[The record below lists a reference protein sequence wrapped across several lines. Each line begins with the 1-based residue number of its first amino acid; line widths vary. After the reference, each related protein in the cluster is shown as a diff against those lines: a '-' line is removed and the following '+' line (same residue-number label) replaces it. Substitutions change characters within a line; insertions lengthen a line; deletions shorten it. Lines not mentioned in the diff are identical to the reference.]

1 MKRLIEITVA
11 TSFLLLPAHLD
22 AFEPDRA
29 TPAVLNNLVTEL
41 VNARQDQRLEEK
53 NIRFAATGVD
63 WYHIAVEGPATI
75 HLDNETRPLCAGH
88 QVGDQS
94 EAMRHLTAGVHHLAI
109 AGHPSGLTVR
119 RIPELQHAF
128 YNAGDMWNL
137 QHGPFD
143 DWNYLRRHVL
153 TNINVVISGGA
164 RNPLGFAE
172 SKRAGLHWI
181 SNPEGTAH
189 FARED
194 HLREWKQLGRHW
206 LTTAINPF
214 RQRTEVTAEEAY
226 QAWSQAV
233 GLNHPLLDG
242 VIVDEFGGGDQPKYG
257 AFRQAV
263 ERIHANPAFQRKTYS
278 PYSYGSGILSN
289 DLSRDFARAA
299 ARGGGHVCIERYL
312 IEQPTRQAAVQH
324 IHEQFHAGWNMPRYT
339 QDWAEVV
346 KNTVIV
352 LGYMSAVGESLN
364 VDPSVDFK
372 VYMDLQMQALAT
384 QPAYAGLAGLQQYT
398 CSYADDETMRWAS
411 RLFRHYAIDGKTN
424 LLSDTL
430 GFRYRLNHIQNPDF
444 AESTTGWDTQPAEPG
459 SLAARSYPAYGY
471 LQFRYDRN
479 GQGDSFLWTKRS
491 GKRANEFRQPIA
503 NLVPGRLYSLKMVTA
518 DHQDLVQERQEKKS
532 HAISIRIDD
541 GEIIPGPKTS
551 FQSIFPNHYAR
562 PVGAFRGGRSFYMNY
577 HWRVFRATRDRALLT
592 ISDWETNTTPGGPS
606 GQELM
611 FNFVEVQPY
620 FAD

>member
-1 MKRLIEITVA
+1 MKRLIEMTAI
-11 TSFLLLPAHLD
+11 SLLLLPTGLD
-22 AFEPDRA
+22 AFAPDPV
-29 TPAVLNNLVTEL
+29 TPTILNNLVTEL
-41 VNARQDQRLEEK
+41 VNARQQKRLGEK
-53 NIRFAATGVD
+53 TIRFTATGVD
-63 WYHIAVEGPATI
+63 WYHIAVEGPATLR
-75 HLDNETRPLCAGH
+75 LDDESRPLCAGH
-88 QVGDQS
+88 RIGDQS
-94 EAMRHLTAGVHHLAI
+94 EAMRHLTAGAHKLAI
-109 AGHPSGLTVR
+109 TGHPSGLTVR
-119 RIPELQHAF
+119 RVPELQHAF

-153 TNINVVISGGA
+153 PNVNVIISGGA
-164 RNPLGFAE
+164 RNPHEFAE
-172 SKRAGLHWI
+172 SKRAGLRWI
-181 SNPEGTAH
+181 SNTEGTAH

-206 LTTAINPF
+206 LTSAINPF

-289 DLSRDFARAA
+289 DLSRAFARAA

-312 IEQPTRQAAVQH
+312 IEQPTRQAAIQH
-324 IHEQFHAGWNMPRYT
+324 IHEQFHAGWNMPRYA
-339 QDWAEVV
+339 QDWPEVV
-346 KNTVIV
+346 KNSVIV

-411 RLFRHYAIDGKTN
+411 RLFRHYAIEGKTN
-424 LLSDTL
+424 LLSDKF
-430 GFRYRLNHIQNPDF
+430 GFRYQLNHLQNPDF
-444 AESTTGWDTQPAEPG
+444 AMGTRGWDTQPAERG
-459 SLAARSYPAYGY
+459 SLAVRSYPAYGY
-471 LQFRYDRN
+471 LQFRYEQN
-479 GQGDSFLWTKRS
+479 GLGDSFLWTKRNE
-491 GKRANEFRQPIA
+491 KRANVFSQPIA
-503 NLVPGRLYSLKMVTA
+503 NLVPGRLYSLKMITA
-518 DHQDLVQERQEKKS
+518 DHQDLVQQRQAKKS

-562 PVGAFRGGRSFYMNY
+562 PVGEFRGGRSFYMNY
-577 HWRVFRATRDRALLT
+577 HRRVFRATRDRALLT
-592 ISDWETNTTPGGPS
+592 ISDWKNNQTPGGPS

-611 FNFVEVQPY
+611 FNFIEVQPY